1 MIIAVF
7 GLKSSK
13 ITQLICSFPFF
24 HRVLPPIELALKDC
38 SDVQKVGF
46 SQLQKKEKYIIF
58 GNDYILS
65 QKFEF
70 VRTNHL
76 SLHLGTVI
84 ATIVI
89 ECIDS

>member
-46 SQLQKKEKYIIF
+46 SQLQKKEKYIILD
-58 GNDYILS
+58 NDYIE
-65 QKFEF
+65 FEF